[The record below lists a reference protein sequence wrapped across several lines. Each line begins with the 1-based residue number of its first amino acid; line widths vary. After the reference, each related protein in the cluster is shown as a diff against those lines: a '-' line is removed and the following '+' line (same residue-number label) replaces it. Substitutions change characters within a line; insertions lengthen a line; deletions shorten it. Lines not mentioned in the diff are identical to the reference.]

1 MELGD
6 NLQGKLSSQI
16 KYIKRL
22 FYVKKRHKKVRKA
35 VFFKLEN
42 IPTLIKKLV
51 ILSFKNLNS
60 YILFYYKKIKKR
72 FKIIKR
78 LKILINKCIN
88 EISRRMNIKIDK

>member
-60 YILFYYKKIKKR
+60 YILTYILFFIKK
-72 FKIIKR
+72 FKMVQ
-78 LKILINKCIN
+78 NH
-88 EISRRMNIKIDK
+88 

>member
-6 NLQGKLSSQI
+6 NLQGKLSFQT

-35 VFFKLEN
+35 VFLY
-42 IPTLIKKLV
+42 
-51 ILSFKNLNS
+51 S

-88 EISRRMNIKIDK
+88 ELSKRMNIKIDK

>member
-6 NLQGKLSSQI
+6 NLQGKLSFQI

-22 FYVKKRHKKVRKA
+22 FYVKKRHKKVRKT

-60 YILFYYKKIKKR
+60 FILFYYKNIKK
-72 FKIIKR
+72 KVQ
-78 LKILINKCIN
+78 NH
-88 EISRRMNIKIDK
+88 